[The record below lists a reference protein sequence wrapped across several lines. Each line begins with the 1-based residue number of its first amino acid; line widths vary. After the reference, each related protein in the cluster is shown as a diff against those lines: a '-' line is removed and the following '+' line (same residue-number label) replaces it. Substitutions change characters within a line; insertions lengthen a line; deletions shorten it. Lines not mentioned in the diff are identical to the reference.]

1 MFNINCLIYET
12 INYSCGTQVI
22 ATMRSFEKGKVSI
35 ITPCYNGESF
45 LDRYF
50 DAICEQ
56 TYDKVELIIV
66 NDGSTDNSEIVCLSW
81 KPRIE
86 ERGYEF
92 QYVPLKV
99 NKGAAG
105 AINEGLPY
113 VTGEFLIWPDC
124 DDTLMPASIEK
135 RVEFLN
141 RHSDY
146 AMVRSDFVSVY
157 ETKPDVFVGY
167 GSDRADVQNEY
178 IFDDLISKK
187 TFCTAGCY
195 MVRSSVLFERIPGG
209 KIYWENRSG
218 QNYQLLL
225 PCTYVHKTGY
235 IGEPLYKYYIH
246 PDSHSH
252 RIDGDEY
259 FSHKRR
265 QRARHEILYHVISE
279 FHLLSEDEKADYL
292 ARIELQ
298 YTMRMLD
305 LALCYNNPEDAK
317 KAMQALD
324 RMNDDPGITSKIL
337 YLLCH
342 FGVSGY
348 IIKGSSLLSWLSRKA
363 WRCWQ

>member
-1 MFNINCLIYET
+1 
-12 INYSCGTQVI
+12 
-22 ATMRSFEKGKVSI
+22 MRSFEKGKVSI
-35 ITPCYNGESF
+35 VTPCYNGERF

-50 DAICEQ
+50 DAICKQ

-66 NDGSTDNSEIVCLSW
+66 NDERSTDSSEKICLSW

-86 ERGYEF
+86 TRGYEF
-92 QYVPLKV
+92 RYVLQKTYTGV
-99 NKGAAG
+99 AG

-124 DDTLMPASIEK
+124 DDTLMPTSIEK
-135 RVEFLN
+135 RIEFLN
-141 RHSDY
+141 RNPDY
-146 AMVRSDFVSVY
+146 AMVRSDYVAVY
-157 ETKPDVFVGY
+157 DEKPDIVIGY
-167 GSDRADVQNEY
+167 GSNRADVQNEY

-187 TFCTAGCY
+187 TFCTPGCY

-209 KIYWENRSG
+209 EIYWENGGG

-225 PCTYVHKTGY
+225 PCSYNHKTGY
-235 IGEPLYKYYIH
+235 IDEPLYKYFNRS
-246 PDSHSH
+246 DSHSH

-259 FSHKRR
+259 FSHKKRQIARR
-265 QRARHEILYHVISE
+265 EILYHVINE

-292 ARIELQ
+292 ARIDLQ
-298 YTMRMLD
+298 YIMRMLD
-305 LALCYNNPEDAK
+305 LALRYNNLEAAK

-324 RMNDDPGITSKIL
+324 RMNNDPGITSKIL

-342 FGVSGY
+342 FGVSGH

-363 WRCWQ
+363 WRCRG